1 MELSY
6 FLSDPI
12 KYHQSRAAN
21 VLMLHVVK
29 QRGHGQCT
37 DTQDKVVSAFKFLS
51 FITNFTQ

>member
-37 DTQDKVVSAFKFLS
+37 DTQDKAVSAFKFLS